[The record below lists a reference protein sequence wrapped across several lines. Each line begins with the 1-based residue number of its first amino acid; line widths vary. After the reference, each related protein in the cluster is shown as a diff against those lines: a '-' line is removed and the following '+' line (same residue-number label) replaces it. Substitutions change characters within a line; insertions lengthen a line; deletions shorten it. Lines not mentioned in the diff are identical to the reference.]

1 MTVLACIYMPWAFN
15 HFLAHAHLPKSSF
28 PRRNGTTDIILLH
41 TTLHTR
47 YLFYKPYGGLA
58 QWISMQT
65 SSGLSLGSIFAIYTS
80 LLWFLCNIYLIIIG
94 YSDVVPSLGVTVMVV
109 SNCGMD
115 CGLDSEERYQASIQ
129 GCMCSGDFS
138 ASQGHMDTAE
148 PWKRDARFNISLNK
162 ATNYAQSWRSQ

>member
-1 MTVLACIYMPWAFN
+1 MHIYPKV
-15 HFLAHAHLPKSSF
+15 HFLEEMEPLTLSYCTLQYIPVTYFINHMVVWLSGYQCK
-28 PRRNGTTDIILLH
+28 LL
-41 TTLHTR
+41 
-47 YLFYKPYGGLA
+47 LA
-58 QWISMQT
+58 SV
-65 SSGLSLGSIFAIYTS
+65 LGSIFAIYTS

-148 PWKRDARFNISLNK
+148 PWKQGARFNISLNK
-162 ATNYAQSWRSQ
+162 ATNYAQS